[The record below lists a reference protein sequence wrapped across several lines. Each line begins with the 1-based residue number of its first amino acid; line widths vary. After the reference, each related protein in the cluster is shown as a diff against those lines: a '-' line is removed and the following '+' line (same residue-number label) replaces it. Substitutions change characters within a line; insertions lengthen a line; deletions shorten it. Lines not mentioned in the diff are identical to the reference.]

1 MLLKDIKAAYPI
13 FIYSKI
19 FYVFL
24 EFYFELNFT
33 TFLLFQDHSMT
44 LKSKFVNNIL
54 LVKLKNVFFFKNE

>member
-13 FIYSKI
+13 SIYSKI

-44 LKSKFVNNIL
+44 LKLKFVNNIL
-54 LVKLKNVFFFKNE
+54 LVKLKNVFFL